1 MKKEFTPLINNS
13 KSQSLKKSTLIDKN
27 VDIKGNADFGRIADT
42 DSKQLSRPKTKSVDR
57 KEDPRLKATTTQKVS
72 PAVNLKINTLKPFLG
87 ELENMPKATV
97 NEIIDLLIDSY
108 TGNRLTT
115 RQQEAFKSMYEIQ
128 YDMLND

>member
-13 KSQSLKKSTLIDKN
+13 KSQSFKKSTLIDKN

-42 DSKQLSRPKTKSVDR
+42 DSKQLSRPKTKNFDR